1 MFLKIEF
8 QRRKIIL
15 SDQARKSWAKYL
27 ETDKNWTWLLKIDKV
42 TYSVQLLNKGFLDY
56 LDQSQPQ
63 FYVNTILLFALDWV
77 VSKENRPI
85 SR

>member
-15 SDQARKSWAKYL
+15 SDHARKSRAKYL
-27 ETDKNWTWLLKIDKV
+27 ETDKNSTLLIIFTFQNVTLKIDKV

-63 FYVNTILLFALDWV
+63 FYVNTILLFALD
-77 VSKENRPI
+77 
-85 SR
+85 